1 MLQTSNLAFLP
12 IFFLFF
18 PFLVFTK
25 SRVLNLLRHPN
36 CHCYW
41 KLIKILQIYLHHKS
55 PPEDTESI
63 PSPLDKIEWTW
74 LWRVWVEI
82 FSQLCCGQYCLE
94 IPVEFSSR
102 CLNCIECTVCIMK
115 YIKSHNN
122 NNNNN
127 NNNNTLIPVRLYR
140 KRLWARS
147 LYLFSSFRKRG
158 VIQVRSFGVWQNYLS
173 S

>member
-1 MLQTSNLAFLP
+1 MLQTSSLAFLP
-12 IFFLFF
+12 IFSLLF

-55 PPEDTESI
+55 PPEDTESVL

-122 NNNNN
+122 NN
-127 NNNNTLIPVRLYR
+127 
-140 KRLWARS
+140 ARS
-147 LYLFSSFRKRG
+147 LYLLSSFRKRG